1 MRLKKGIS
9 GEEKE
14 FLTLKME
21 DLLVMK
27 LDAQISEGLDK
38 QRVLVILCNS
48 RREH

>member
-1 MRLKKGIS
+1 MRLEKGIS